1 MAIKRESKG
10 VRKNHE
16 RRGNGKSR
24 QGGER
29 KVVYLNKFQMIIRVL
44 CESPG

>member
-10 VRKNHE
+10 LRKKHE
-16 RRGNGKSR
+16 RRGNRKSR
-24 QGGER
+24 HREER
-29 KVVYLNKFQMIIRVL
+29 KAVYLNKFQMNIRVL